1 MEPFDR
7 GAGRERPVIR
17 SGDLSHRHVHSSS
30 RAKIRSP
37 RSHRVC
43 DAATGGLIC
52 LMVVFTPWAFGTTQD
67 WSVWTMNI
75 AGFALGAL
83 LAAKWII
90 RRRTGY
96 APSWWGEAHESPE
109 DDLFGTASRRP
120 DKLTMA
126 LVVLTVLVLA
136 YTLVS
141 ALNARA
147 TYVEGHRRFDYHNAI
162 KWLPHSYDRD
172 STWNS
177 LWMYVGLACFFWA
190 TRDWLLTSGKRSRSR
205 SRTRSGENP
214 LAAIRSSSVIAGRET
229 LPLSFQPAAEPPT
242 PVLHR
247 ESSSSLPFRL
257 RLLLWVLCINGS
269 LLALEAILQ
278 RLSGTNSLLWLVVPR
293 FNTEAVAQFGPY
305 AYRANAAS
313 YFNLVWPVCLGFWLV
328 LRESA
333 RSSLTAGRRL
343 GSGSHIVLLPGA
355 VLMAACPII
364 STSRG
369 GTLIAVGSILI
380 TMGLLLRIARRESP
394 WFKAGVCSLFTV
406 ILAMAAYLGLE
417 QLVPRFQ
424 TIFTDQMSQRTE
436 IYANAVPIA
445 REFPV
450 FGTGPGTFGA
460 IYQLYRKDASQVW
473 HAYLHD
479 DWLEARITFGWIGF
493 SMILLMLGLV
503 AAHWFLGM
511 GISCGWEF
519 PSMMAVAMG
528 GVLLHAKFDFPFQ
541 IYSIVLVFLLFCAIL
556 FCLSRKTQSA
566 VK

>member
-1 MEPFDR
+1 
-7 GAGRERPVIR
+7 
-17 SGDLSHRHVHSSS
+17 
-30 RAKIRSP
+30 
-37 RSHRVC
+37 
-43 DAATGGLIC
+43 
-52 LMVVFTPWAFGTTQD
+52 MVVFTPWAFGATQD
-67 WSVWTMNI
+67 WSVLTMNI

-83 LAAKWII
+83 LVAKWII

-96 APSWWGEAHESPE
+96 KPSRWGEVPESVE
-109 DDLFGTASRRP
+109 GELFEEPARP
-120 DKLTMA
+120 RNKLTIA
-126 LVVLTVLVLA
+126 LAVLTLLVLA

-147 TYVEGHRRFDYHNAI
+147 TYVEGHRRFDYHNAV
-162 KWLPHSYDRD
+162 KWLPHSYDRA

-177 LWMYVGLACFFWA
+177 LWMYAGLACFFWA
-190 TRDWLLTSGKRSRSR
+190 TRDWLLTSSKRSRSR
-205 SRTRSGENP
+205 SRTHAREGG
-214 LAAIRSSSVIAGRET
+214 LAAMASPTLSPGRET
-229 LPLSFQPAAEPPT
+229 LPLSLQPVADAPA

-247 ESSSSLPFRL
+247 DSGSSLPFRL
-257 RLLLWVLCINGS
+257 RLVLWVLCINGS

-278 RLSGTNSLLWLVVPR
+278 RLSGSNKLLWLVVPR
-293 FNTEAVAQFGPY
+293 FNMEAVAQFGPY

-313 YFNLVWPVCLGFWLV
+313 YFNLIWPVCLGFWLV

-333 RSSLTAGRRL
+333 RSSLVNGRRL

-369 GTLIAVGSILI
+369 GTLIAVGSIFI
-380 TMGLLLRIARRESP
+380 TMGLLLGIARKESP

-436 IYANAVPIA
+436 IYENAVPIA
-445 REFPV
+445 RDFPV
-450 FGTGPGTFGA
+450 FGTGPGTFGP
-460 IYQLYRKDASQVW
+460 IYQLYRKDAAQVW

-479 DWLEARITFGWIGF
+479 DWLEARLTFGWVGF

-503 AAHWFLGM
+503 AAHWFLGR

-541 IYSIVLVFLLFCAIL
+541 IYSIVLVFLLFCAIV
-556 FCLSRKTQSA
+556 FSLSRKSQPGVT
-566 VK
+566 